1 MEAKKLHVKRGDTV
15 VVVSGKDKGKKG
27 KVLIAYPK
35 DGKVIVEGIN
45 MSTKHKKPSKTV
57 QQGGI
62 IHQESPIFSS
72 KVMLWCD
79 KCKKGVRL
87 GHKILDDK
95 SKVRYCKSCGDVFD
109 K

>member
-1 MEAKKLHVKRGDTV
+1 MEANKIHVRRGDSV
-15 VVVSGKDKGKKG
+15 VVISGKDKGKRG
-27 KVLIAYPK
+27 KVLVAYPR
-35 DGKVIVEGIN
+35 DSKVIVEGIN

-72 KVMLWCD
+72 KVMIWCD
-79 KCKKGVRL
+79 KCKKGVRV
-87 GHKILDDK
+87 GHKMLDDK
-95 SKVRYCKSCGDVFD
+95 TKVRYCKSCGDVFD

>member
-1 MEAKKLHVKRGDTV
+1 MEANKLHVKKGDSV
-15 VVVSGKDKGKKG
+15 VVISGKDKGKKG
-27 KVLIAYPK
+27 KVLIAMPK
-35 DGKVIVEGIN
+35 ENKVIVEGIN
-45 MSTKHKKPSKTV
+45 MSTKHKKPTKNV

-62 IHQESPIFSS
+62 IHQESPVFSS

-87 GHKILDDK
+87 GHKMLDDK
-95 SKVRYCKSCGDVFD
+95 TKVRYCRDCGDVFD

>member
-1 MEAKKLHVKRGDTV
+1 MELKKLHVKKGDSV
-15 VVVSGKDKGKKG
+15 VVISGKDKGKKG
-27 KVLIAYPK
+27 KVLVALPK
-35 DGKVIVEGIN
+35 DSKVIVEGIN

-62 IHQESPIFSS
+62 IHQESPVFSS

-79 KCKKGVRL
+79 KCKKGVRV
-87 GHKILDDK
+87 GHKMLDDK
-95 SKVRYCKSCGDVFD
+95 TKVRYCRDCGDVFD

>member
-1 MEAKKLHVKRGDTV
+1 MEASKLHVKKGDSV
-15 VVVSGKDKGKKG
+15 VVISGKDKGKRG
-27 KVLIAYPK
+27 KVLVAMPK
-35 DGKVIVEGIN
+35 DSKVIVEGIN
-45 MSTKHKKPSKTV
+45 MSTKHKKPSKNV

-62 IHQESPIFSS
+62 IHQESPVFSS

-79 KCKKGVRL
+79 KCKKGVRV
-87 GHKILDDK
+87 GHKMLDDK

>member
-15 VVVSGKDKGKKG
+15 VVISGKDKGKKG
-27 KVLIAYPK
+27 KVLIALPK
-35 DGKVIVEGIN
+35 ASKLIVEGIN
-45 MSTKHKKPSKTV
+45 MSTKHKKPTKNV

-62 IHQESPIFSS
+62 IHQESALFSS

-79 KCKKGVRL
+79 KCKKGVRV
-87 GHKILDDK
+87 GHKMLDDNT
-95 SKVRYCKSCGDVFD
+95 KVRYCRDCGDVFD